1 MLVKISFTTG
11 FRIGVITLN
20 IHNQRTIK
28 YIILHIT
35 YIMETMNC
43 KVFPKDC
50 LKKKMKFFLE
60 KSFLL
65 IGKLNFL

>member
-50 LKKKMKFFLE
+50 LKKKNEIFFRKKFLVDRQT
-60 KSFLL
+60 
-65 IGKLNFL
+65 